1 MLALTSEEYERRLQ
15 QQKLQL
21 DWYKKLVELIKEVQ
35 IEETAIAS
43 ASQRRNSYLVQIADI
58 EQRLED

>member
-1 MLALTSEEYERRLQ
+1 MRALTSEEYKRRLQ

-21 DWYKKLVELIKEVQ
+21 DWYKKLIELIKEAQ

-43 ASQRRNSYLVQIADI
+43 ASQRRNSYLAQIADI
-58 EQRLED
+58 EQRLKD